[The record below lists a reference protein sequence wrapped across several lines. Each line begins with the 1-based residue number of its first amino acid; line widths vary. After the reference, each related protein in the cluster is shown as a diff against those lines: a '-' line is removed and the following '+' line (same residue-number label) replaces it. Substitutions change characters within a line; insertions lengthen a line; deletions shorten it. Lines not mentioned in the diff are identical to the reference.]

1 MCITLEASNA
11 LDVAEAVTEQIPHNL
26 SGAAKRVY
34 LALCGAA
41 VEVGAERGYVSQTS
55 QVSFFCPVEAVGLAV
70 GYHRSTVYRAAK
82 ELIEL
87 GMIEYRGHYTTL
99 GGQTRSDGTVW
110 CVRLQPVGGCKAR
123 LGHSDLKASYRNL
136 GADIEVG
143 RTAWAQ
149 MRQSKDNPSK
159 VVNLQEILVW
169 ALTPV
174 TEQKP
179 VTSDCRMSPRQQLEA
194 LLDVPHAPVEE
205 RSRVVV
211 LAAEAVA
218 MALND
223 RNGENFYRR
232 LLWQLLRAS
241 QRAAGDHFY
250 AVYLAAVRAQ
260 VDSAEGFARKPGAL
274 FVSRLKA
281 APWWNEVM
289 NGPPTR
295 IGTVPIKA

>member
-1 MCITLEASNA
+1 MTLLEASNA
-11 LDVAEAVTEQIPHNL
+11 LDVAEVIIERIPHNL
-26 SGAAKRVY
+26 SRAAKRVY

-55 QVSFFCPVEAVGLAV
+55 QVSLFCPAEQVAAAV
-70 GYHRSTVYRAAK
+70 GYHRSTVYRAAA
-82 ELIEL
+82 ELVDL
-87 GMIEYRGHYTTL
+87 GLIDYRGHHTTL
-99 GGQTRSDGTVW
+99 RSRTVSDGTVW

-123 LGHSDLKASYRNL
+123 LGHSDMKATYRNL
-136 GADIEVG
+136 AGDIEVG
-143 RTAWAQ
+143 RTSWAF

-159 VVNLQEILVW
+159 GLDLQKILVW

-174 TEQKP
+174 TEQNP
-179 VTSDCRMSPRQQLEA
+179 VTNDCRMNPRQQLEA

-205 RSRVVV
+205 RSRVVE

-295 IGTVPIKA
+295 IGTAPLKA